1 MTTSMSL
8 LLALVLAAPPKAAS
22 PACSPPVPTR
32 LDAPYV
38 YATSVIDGLGWIRR
52 GTSRMPTT
60 GPRYASEVLAAQA
73 RTQEDFACACRTV
86 NPFVRSEAEGIRA
99 AAESLVGTC
108 DALVAATAAM
118 AAAFQAQAE
127 QGDGPK
133 APGAPSAD
141 DRMEQAVQDKDE
153 AWGRFLIAAALSRA
167 VLVEFRDE
175 KPTGQLLVT
184 KGERRALK
192 GALERKFGKSIQGGR
207 KGVGE
212 EDPLMIV
219 AAGWYEL
226 LADPQ
231 FRALD
236 GK

>member
-1 MTTSMSL
+1 
-8 LLALVLAAPPKAAS
+8 
-22 PACSPPVPTR
+22 
-32 LDAPYV
+32 
-38 YATSVIDGLGWIRR
+38 
-52 GTSRMPTT
+52 
-60 GPRYASEVLAAQA
+60 
-73 RTQEDFACACRTV
+73 
-86 NPFVRSEAEGIRA
+86 
-99 AAESLVGTC
+99 
-108 DALVAATAAM
+108 
-118 AAAFQAQAE
+118 
-127 QGDGPK
+127 
-133 APGAPSAD
+133 
-141 DRMEQAVQDKDE
+141 MEQAVQDKDE